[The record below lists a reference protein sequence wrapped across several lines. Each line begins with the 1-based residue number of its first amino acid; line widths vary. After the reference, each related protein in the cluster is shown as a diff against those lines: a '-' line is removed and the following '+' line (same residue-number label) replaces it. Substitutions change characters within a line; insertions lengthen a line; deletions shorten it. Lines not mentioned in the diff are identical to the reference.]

1 MASGRAVIW
10 LVVAAAGLGV
20 AHLFWKWEVERVE
33 VPTGRFLVVIHRWG
47 RNLEPD
53 TILAPDDSY
62 KGVLE
67 TVRGPG
73 RHFLNPLLYGHEIH
87 EMVDIPAGKCGILT
101 RKFGTRIPPERIA
114 AGELL
119 AHAGER
125 GIVAEPL
132 TPGTYSLNPH
142 AYDLKVVD
150 AVEVKAQFV
159 GVRTRKVGKDPGTLP
174 ADKRQGSY
182 VVAEDGYRGV
192 QQRYLPPG
200 TYYINPFVEEITPI
214 EIRSHKVDFDDI
226 SFPSRDGFTLKPHI
240 QVEYAVDRE
249 LAAELLVRIT
259 DEGKIFQG
267 DQSRDEI
274 GRNEILQKV
283 VLPHVRGFARLE
295 GSSFNATDFI
305 LVPGE
310 ADVAVINSRERFRQ
324 ALLEAVKPRCKELGI
339 DIRAIAVGQMEPP
352 KELALEISDRESA
365 LAEQQRNVEMVKQ
378 YTNEQ
383 ALKSQEAAVD
393 QNRERVL
400 AETRLAQA
408 ETEAEQLVDVEKL
421 KLTAMVTVAT
431 SQLEAAREQAKA
443 VKARAEAEA
452 AVINAQNEAEV
463 AALRTSVEGFGSP
476 ELFARHAVLKR
487 LAPSLGEIFASD
499 ESEFG
504 RLFSTLLVPTTG
516 ADTLPRAVAP
526 SPPSP
531 APRRRH
537 PPIPDLTTAS

>member
-1 MASGRAVIW
+1 
-10 LVVAAAGLGV
+10 
-20 AHLFWKWEVERVE
+20 
-33 VPTGRFLVVIHRWG
+33 
-47 RNLEPD
+47 
-53 TILAPDDSY
+53 
-62 KGVLE
+62 
-67 TVRGPG
+67 
-73 RHFLNPLLYGHEIH
+73 
-87 EMVDIPAGKCGILT
+87 
-101 RKFGTRIPPERIA
+101 
-114 AGELL
+114 
-119 AHAGER
+119 
-125 GIVAEPL
+125 
-132 TPGTYSLNPH
+132 
-142 AYDLKVVD
+142 
-150 AVEVKAQFV
+150 VKAQFV
-159 GVRTRKVGKDPGTLP
+159 GVKTRKVGKDPGTLP
-174 ADKRQGSY
+174 AEKRQGSY
-182 VVAEDGYRGV
+182 VVAEEGYRGV

-283 VLPHVRGFARLE
+283 VLPHIRGFARLE

-452 AVINAQNEAEV
+452 
-463 AALRTSVEGFGSP
+463 
-476 ELFARHAVLKR
+476 
-487 LAPSLGEIFASD
+487 
-499 ESEFG
+499 
-504 RLFSTLLVPTTG
+504 
-516 ADTLPRAVAP
+516 
-526 SPPSP
+526 
-531 APRRRH
+531 
-537 PPIPDLTTAS
+537 LT

>member
-73 RHFLNPLLYGHEIH
+73 RYFLNPLLYGHEIH
-87 EMVDIPAGKCGILT
+87 EMVDIPAGKCGIRT

-119 AHAGER
+119 AHDGER

-283 VLPHVRGFARLE
+283 VLPHIRGFARLE

-383 ALKSQEAAVD
+383 ALKAQEAAVD

-408 ETEAEQLVDVEKL
+408 ETEAEQLVDVEKQ

-443 VKARAEAEA
+443 VKSLAEAEA

-526 SPPSP
+526 SPTNP
-531 APRRRH
+531 AP
-537 PPIPDLTTAS
+537 

>member
-1 MASGRAVIW
+1 M
-10 LVVAAAGLGV
+10 
-20 AHLFWKWEVERVE
+20 
-33 VPTGRFLVVIHRWG
+33 
-47 RNLEPD
+47 
-53 TILAPDDSY
+53 
-62 KGVLE
+62 
-67 TVRGPG
+67 
-73 RHFLNPLLYGHEIH
+73 
-87 EMVDIPAGKCGILT
+87 
-101 RKFGTRIPPERIA
+101 
-114 AGELL
+114 
-119 AHAGER
+119 
-125 GIVAEPL
+125 
-132 TPGTYSLNPH
+132 
-142 AYDLKVVD
+142 
-150 AVEVKAQFV
+150 
-159 GVRTRKVGKDPGTLP
+159 
-174 ADKRQGSY
+174 
-182 VVAEDGYRGV
+182 
-192 QQRYLPPG
+192 
-200 TYYINPFVEEITPI
+200 
-214 EIRSHKVDFDDI
+214 
-226 SFPSRDGFTLKPHI
+226 
-240 QVEYAVDRE
+240 
-249 LAAELLVRIT
+249 
-259 DEGKIFQG
+259 
-267 DQSRDEI
+267 
-274 GRNEILQKV
+274 

-526 SPPSP
+526 FPPNP
-531 APRRRH
+531 AP
-537 PPIPDLTTAS
+537 

>member
-1 MASGRAVIW
+1 M
-10 LVVAAAGLGV
+10 
-20 AHLFWKWEVERVE
+20 
-33 VPTGRFLVVIHRWG
+33 
-47 RNLEPD
+47 
-53 TILAPDDSY
+53 
-62 KGVLE
+62 
-67 TVRGPG
+67 
-73 RHFLNPLLYGHEIH
+73 
-87 EMVDIPAGKCGILT
+87 
-101 RKFGTRIPPERIA
+101 
-114 AGELL
+114 
-119 AHAGER
+119 
-125 GIVAEPL
+125 
-132 TPGTYSLNPH
+132 
-142 AYDLKVVD
+142 
-150 AVEVKAQFV
+150 
-159 GVRTRKVGKDPGTLP
+159 
-174 ADKRQGSY
+174 
-182 VVAEDGYRGV
+182 
-192 QQRYLPPG
+192 
-200 TYYINPFVEEITPI
+200 
-214 EIRSHKVDFDDI
+214 
-226 SFPSRDGFTLKPHI
+226 
-240 QVEYAVDRE
+240 
-249 LAAELLVRIT
+249 RIT

-283 VLPHVRGFARLE
+283 VLPHIRGFARLE

-383 ALKSQEAAVD
+383 ALKAQEAAVD

-516 ADTLPRAVAP
+516 ADTLPRSVEP
-526 SPPSP
+526 SSPNP
-531 APRRRH
+531 AP
-537 PPIPDLTTAS
+537 

>member
-1 MASGRAVIW
+1 M
-10 LVVAAAGLGV
+10 
-20 AHLFWKWEVERVE
+20 
-33 VPTGRFLVVIHRWG
+33 
-47 RNLEPD
+47 
-53 TILAPDDSY
+53 
-62 KGVLE
+62 
-67 TVRGPG
+67 
-73 RHFLNPLLYGHEIH
+73 
-87 EMVDIPAGKCGILT
+87 
-101 RKFGTRIPPERIA
+101 
-114 AGELL
+114 
-119 AHAGER
+119 
-125 GIVAEPL
+125 
-132 TPGTYSLNPH
+132 
-142 AYDLKVVD
+142 
-150 AVEVKAQFV
+150 
-159 GVRTRKVGKDPGTLP
+159 
-174 ADKRQGSY
+174 
-182 VVAEDGYRGV
+182 
-192 QQRYLPPG
+192 
-200 TYYINPFVEEITPI
+200 
-214 EIRSHKVDFDDI
+214 
-226 SFPSRDGFTLKPHI
+226 
-240 QVEYAVDRE
+240 DRE

-283 VLPHVRGFARLE
+283 VLPHIRGFARLE

-452 AVINAQNEAEV
+452 AVITAQNEAEV

-516 ADTLPRAVAP
+516 ADTLPQAVAP

-531 APRRRH
+531 AP
-537 PPIPDLTTAS
+537 

>member
-1 MASGRAVIW
+1 M
-10 LVVAAAGLGV
+10 
-20 AHLFWKWEVERVE
+20 
-33 VPTGRFLVVIHRWG
+33 
-47 RNLEPD
+47 
-53 TILAPDDSY
+53 
-62 KGVLE
+62 
-67 TVRGPG
+67 
-73 RHFLNPLLYGHEIH
+73 
-87 EMVDIPAGKCGILT
+87 
-101 RKFGTRIPPERIA
+101 
-114 AGELL
+114 
-119 AHAGER
+119 
-125 GIVAEPL
+125 
-132 TPGTYSLNPH
+132 
-142 AYDLKVVD
+142 
-150 AVEVKAQFV
+150 
-159 GVRTRKVGKDPGTLP
+159 
-174 ADKRQGSY
+174 
-182 VVAEDGYRGV
+182 
-192 QQRYLPPG
+192 
-200 TYYINPFVEEITPI
+200 
-214 EIRSHKVDFDDI
+214 
-226 SFPSRDGFTLKPHI
+226 
-240 QVEYAVDRE
+240 
-249 LAAELLVRIT
+249 RIT

-283 VLPHVRGFARLE
+283 VLPHIRGFARLE

-383 ALKSQEAAVD
+383 ALKAQEAAVD

-452 AVINAQNEAEV
+452 AVITAQNEAEV

-516 ADTLPRAVAP
+516 ADTLPRSVEP
-526 SPPSP
+526 SSPNP
-531 APRRRH
+531 AP
-537 PPIPDLTTAS
+537 